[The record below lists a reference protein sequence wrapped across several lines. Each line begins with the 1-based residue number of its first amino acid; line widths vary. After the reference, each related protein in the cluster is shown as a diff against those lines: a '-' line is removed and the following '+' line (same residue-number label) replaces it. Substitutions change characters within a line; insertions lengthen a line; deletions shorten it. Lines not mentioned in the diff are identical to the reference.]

1 MIIPNISFPAV
12 ESQDVDAIA
21 IIIADHRNVTNLFA
35 EFDNLKARGSKA
47 KAAMWGESV
56 RL

>member
-1 MIIPNISFPAV
+1 MIISNISFPAV

-21 IIIADHRNVTNLFA
+21 IIIADHQNVTNLFA